1 MTTGRGTT
9 HAGLTAAA
17 VKEGTQWTLSA
28 GALPM
33 ANGGMCC
40 IDEFG
45 DVPAAERVALLEA
58 MEQQI
63 ISVAKVRSPPS
74 PRPPAAGRAR
84 AAFAVPQRW
93 WRRPHGGFVPRQCR
107 REWSRNSQRG
117 RPCWQR

>member
-17 VKEGTQWTLSA
+17 VKEGSQWTLSA

-33 ANGGMCC
+33 ASGGVCC

-45 DVPAAERVALLEA
+45 DVPAGERIALLEA

-63 ISVAKVRSPPS
+63 ISVAKVRTCFWLMHATIP
-74 PRPPAAGRAR
+74 
-84 AAFAVPQRW
+84 
-93 WRRPHGGFVPRQCR
+93 
-107 REWSRNSQRG
+107 
-117 RPCWQR
+117 